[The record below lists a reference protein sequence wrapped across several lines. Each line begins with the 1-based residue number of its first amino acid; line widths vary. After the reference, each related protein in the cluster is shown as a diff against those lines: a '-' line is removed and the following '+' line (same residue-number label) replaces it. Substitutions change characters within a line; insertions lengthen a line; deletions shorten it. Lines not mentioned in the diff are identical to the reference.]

1 MSAIDLNIPH
11 KLSKDEALSRIK
23 NLLNKMKEE
32 QKNVVTDLKEDWQD
46 NKGSFSF
53 NAKGF
58 NLAGD
63 IVVNDDAVQ
72 IHSELPFAVSFFK
85 GAISD
90 MISKKA
96 NEILV

>member
-1 MSAIDLNIPH
+1 MSALDLSIPH
-11 KLSKDEALSRIK
+11 QLSKEEALSRIK
-23 NLLNKMKEE
+23 NLLAKMKEE

-46 NKGSFSF
+46 NKGSFNF

-58 NLAGD
+58 NLSGD
-63 IVVNDDAVQ
+63 IVVNDTDVQ

-96 NEILV
+96 NELLA